1 MKEEESEKEK
11 NDDGNNLIR
20 SHYCYNVSIALHL
33 MVLFGVAAA
42 VLVLHITKKLIHAAF
57 TLVVFVLLL
66 YLRGALPAIL
76 ANFH

>member
-1 MKEEESEKEK
+1 MMETISSVAQEFLPVCQAFY
-11 NDDGNNLIR
+11 GAHQFQILT
-20 SHYCYNVSIALHL
+20 ALL
-33 MVLFGVAAA
+33 GIAAA

-57 TLVVFVLLL
+57 TLVVFILLL

>member
-1 MKEEESEKEK
+1 MMETISSVAQEFFPVCQAFY
-11 NDDGNNLIR
+11 DAHQFQIFT
-20 SHYCYNVSIALHL
+20 
-33 MVLFGVAAA
+33 VLFGVAAA
-42 VLVLHITKKLIHAAF
+42 VLVMHITKKLIHAAF